1 MVLIT
6 KMINRGVSKH
16 DQLDHL
22 HRTRSK
28 TRIRIRGSGPH
39 CAPCGLRATALEQCS
54 APVGNRSH
62 KRRPTP
68 ATAGRLGVERYST
81 GEDAGATKTSGTEP
95 GRYARRRVARV
106 SGMPRISSSSP
117 LPSCTPGAGMS
128 WAAAPGARRWMMW
141 MRTPGETRTAHD
153 HWTSMGT
160 GRPCASPRKTMRNPH
175 RTPAGALWRALC
187 FRSQGQFIG
196 FGRLLRRRF
205 PGVMLRDTLSEP
217 G

>member
-28 TRIRIRGSGPH
+28 TRVAEVDNRP
-39 CAPCGLRATALEQCS
+39 GLDGRRA
-54 APVGNRSH
+54 V
-62 KRRPTP
+62 
-68 ATAGRLGVERYST
+68 
-81 GEDAGATKTSGTEP
+81 
-95 GRYARRRVARV
+95 GRYARRRAARV
-106 SGMPRISSSSP
+106 SGVPWISSSSP

-128 WAAAPGARRWMMW
+128 WAAAPGERRWMMW
-141 MRTPGETRTAHD
+141 MRSAGETRTAHD

-160 GRPCASPRKTMRNPH
+160 GRPCASPRKTTRNPH

-187 FRSQGQFIG
+187 FRSQGQFIA